1 MKDST
6 KKIISI
12 ASSGLV
18 LGAMAFTTNADAA
31 VKSYTDLGN
40 ASELRSSLIEKSI
53 KITTINDINST
64 FEAKCGEKTG
74 EGKCG
79 EGKCGDKKGKG
90 KKKGKKGE
98 GKCGE
103 GKCGDKKGEGKC
115 GDKKGEGKCGDKK
128 GEGKCGEGKC
138 GDKKGEGKCG
148 EK

>member
-53 KITTINDINST
+53 KITTINDITST

-79 EGKCGDKKGKG
+79 DKKGKGKKG

-98 GKCGE
+98 GKC
-103 GKCGDKKGEGKC
+103 
-115 GDKKGEGKCGDKK
+115 GEGKCGDKK